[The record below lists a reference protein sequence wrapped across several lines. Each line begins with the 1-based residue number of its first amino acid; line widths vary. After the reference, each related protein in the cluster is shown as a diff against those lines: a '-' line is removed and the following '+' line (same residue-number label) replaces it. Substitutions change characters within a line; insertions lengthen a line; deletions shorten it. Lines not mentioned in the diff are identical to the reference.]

1 MQFSEHTMTRGS
13 MGETSTHQDFRVGDV
28 LRVTCPPAQGRV
40 TAVSRFH
47 ASVEWP
53 WAEID
58 PQSRF
63 RWNGQRAF
71 GISPDSR
78 DWTMS
83 LFKTDPEPW
92 NLQVGDTC
100 LVGIPETLVRITD
113 IGRYDPPQDVG
124 WLPRP
129 HTMLGVVPVDYPA
142 EALSEDDGDT
152 IDLDSAAPV
161 SIELVSRS

>member
-1 MQFSEHTMTRGS
+1 M
-13 MGETSTHQDFRVGDV
+13 GDV
-28 LRVTCPPAQGRV
+28 LRVSCPSAEGRV
-40 TAVSRFH
+40 VEVSRFH

-58 PQSRF
+58 PHSQF
-63 RWNGQRAF
+63 KWNGRRAF
-71 GISPDSR
+71 GMSPDSS
-78 DWTMS
+78 DWTLS

-92 NLQVGDTC
+92 NLHVDDIC
-100 LVGIPETLVRITD
+100 RVGIPETLVRIID

-129 HTMLGVVPVDYPA
+129 HTMLVVVPADYPD

-152 IDLDSAAPV
+152 IDLESAAPV
-161 SIELVSRS
+161 TIELVSRS

>member
-1 MQFSEHTMTRGS
+1 MSGS
-13 MGETSTHQDFRVGDV
+13 APQPDFQVGDV
-28 LRVTCPPAQGRV
+28 LRVSCPPAKGRV
-40 TAVSRFH
+40 TDVSRFH

-58 PQSRF
+58 PQSQF

-71 GISPDSR
+71 AMSADSPE
-78 DWTMS
+78 WTMS
-83 LFKTDPEPW
+83 LFRTDPVPW
-92 NLQVGDTC
+92 DLHTGDTC
-100 LVGIPETLVRITD
+100 LVGIPETLVRIID

-129 HTMLGVVPVDYPA
+129 HTMLVVVPADYPD

-161 SIELVSRS
+161 TIELVSRS